1 MIVYSDSKYN
11 FMEVVLDGK
20 IANIV
25 EQSLKDR
32 IGVQVSLAEFNSF
45 QNSLVFVRMMLSQ
58 TKLHDDTTVSIEY
71 RIPNTSKRI
80 DFIISGLTTENK
92 PSAVILEL
100 KQWQQV
106 EVLPLSDGLVRTVVG
121 GGKRIVTHPSYQA
134 WSYQSMLNDYNE
146 NVYRIPIELS
156 SCVFMHNYPRV
167 DNVGIFDNHYEPYLK
182 KSPVFGQSD
191 IKKLSQYIDQRIEF
205 PDYKKTIELIE
216 FGKIK
221 PSKSLQDSLAN
232 MLEGNTEFILIDEQ
246 KVIFEQAIALARA
259 SQKDRKKRV
268 MIVEGGPGTGKSVVA
283 INLMVHL
290 TSAFGMHCRYVT
302 KNSAPRQVY
311 KYYLRKNGQKGKNID
326 YLFTG
331 SGSFTDTPTD
341 YYPALI
347 VDEAHRLNEMS
358 GMFENLGE
366 NQVKEIINSSVFSI
380 FFIDH
385 DQKIH
390 IKDIGST
397 EEIKR
402 WAKYLNAE
410 VFENKLESQFRC
422 NGSSGYLNWLDNLLE
437 IRPTANEVFEF
448 DYDFKVF
455 TDLNEMRK
463 AIEEKNIDRNKSR
476 LLAGY
481 CWNWVSK
488 NNKDTYDILFDEFN
502 FKMKW
507 NLSNEIYAI
516 SDSSITEVG
525 CIHTS
530 QGLEFDYVGVIIG
543 EDLTYKDGHIV
554 TDLTKRA
561 ATDQSLKGIKG
572 MLKTDPDKAYKI
584 ADEIIKNTYRTL
596 MTRGMKGCYVYC
608 VDNKLQDMLIRC
620 KTEPVYK

>member
-20 IANIV
+20 IADII
-25 EQSLKDR
+25 EQSLRDR
-32 IGVQVSLAEFNSF
+32 LGLTVNRAEFMSFHNSLAYV
-45 QNSLVFVRMMLSQ
+45 QMMLSQ

-80 DFIISGLTTENK
+80 DFIISGLIEEEK

-100 KQWQQV
+100 KQWS
-106 EVLPLSDGLVRTVVG
+106 EAEAITSSDGLVRTVVG
-121 GGKRIVTHPSYQA
+121 GGKRVVTHPSYQA

-156 SCVFMHNYPRV
+156 SCVFMHNYTKIE
-167 DNVGIFDNHYEPYLK
+167 NVGIFNSHYEPYLK
-182 KSPVFGQSD
+182 KAPVYAKSD
-191 IKKLSQYIDQRIEF
+191 IKKLSQYIDEKIKL

-216 FGKIK
+216 YGKIK

-232 MLEGNTEFILIDEQ
+232 MLEGNPEFILIDEQ
-246 KVIFEQAIALARA
+246 KVIFEQAVTLARL

-268 MIVEGGPGTGKSVVA
+268 MIIEGGPGTGKTVVA

-290 TSAFGMHCRYVT
+290 TTEYGMHCRYVT

-311 KYYLRKNGQKGKNID
+311 KYYLKKHGQKGKNID

-347 VDEAHRLNEMS
+347 VDEAHRLNKMS

-366 NQVKEIINSSVFSI
+366 NQIKEIINSSLFSI

-397 EEIKR
+397 DEIKY
-402 WAKYLNAE
+402 WAEYLNAQ

-422 NGSSGYLNWLDNLLE
+422 NGSTGYLNWLDILLE
-437 IRPTANEVFEF
+437 IRQTANDVFDF

-463 AIEEKNIDRNKSR
+463 AIEEKNKVRNKSR

-481 CWNWVSK
+481 CWDWVSK
-488 NNKDTYDILFDEFN
+488 NNKDAYDIVFNEFD

-507 NLSNEIYAI
+507 NLSNEIFAI

-543 EDLTYKDGHIV
+543 EDLTFKDGHIV
-554 TDLTKRA
+554 TDPLKRA
-561 ATDQSLKGIKG
+561 STDQSLKGIKT
-572 MLKTDPDKAYKI
+572 MIKTDPEKAYKI
-584 ADEIIKNTYRTL
+584 SDEIIKNTYRTL

-608 VDNKLQDMLIRC
+608 VDNNLKLFLIDNI
-620 KTEPVYK
+620 YNNA

>member
-1 MIVYSDSKYN
+1 MIIYSDSKYN
-11 FMEVVLDGK
+11 FMEIVLDGR
-20 IANIV
+20 IADIIEEN
-25 EQSLKDR
+25 LRNR
-32 IGVQVSLAEFNSF
+32 IGLSVSQSEFKAF
-45 QNSLVFVRMMLSQ
+45 QNSLVFVYLMLSH

-80 DFIISGLTTENK
+80 DLIISGLLTEEK

-100 KQWQQV
+100 KQWQEV
-106 EVLPLSDGLVRTVVG
+106 ETLPLSDGLVRTVVG

-146 NVYRIPIELS
+146 NVYKIPIELT
-156 SCVFMHNYPRV
+156 SCVFMHNYPKIE
-167 DNVGIFDNHYEPYLK
+167 NVGIFDNHYEEYLK
-182 KSPVFGQSD
+182 KAPVFAKSD
-191 IKKLSQYIDQRIEF
+191 IKKLSQYIDEKIKL
-205 PDYKKTIELIE
+205 PDYKETIKQIE

-246 KVIFEQAIALARA
+246 KVIFEQAVALARA
-259 SQKDRKKRV
+259 SKKDRKKRV
-268 MIVEGGPGTGKSVVA
+268 MIIEGGPGTGKSVVA

-290 TSAFGMHCRYVT
+290 TSVYEMHCRYVT

-311 KYYLRKNGQKGKNID
+311 KFYLRKNGVKTSNID

-347 VDEAHRLNEMS
+347 VDEAHRLNEKS
-358 GMFENLGE
+358 GLFSNLGE
-366 NQVKEIINSSVFSI
+366 NQIKEIINSSVFSI

-385 DQKIH
+385 EQKIH
-390 IKDIGST
+390 MKDIGSSD
-397 EEIKR
+397 EIKK
-402 WAKYLNAE
+402 WSKYLNAE

-463 AIEEKNIDRNKSR
+463 AIELKNEDRNKSR

-481 CWNWVSK
+481 CWKWISK
-488 NNKDTYDILFDEFN
+488 ENNEAYDIVFDEFD

-516 SDSSITEVG
+516 SKSSITEVG

-543 EDLTYKDGHIV
+543 NDMTYKDGHI
-554 TDLTKRA
+554 LTNPLKRA
-561 ATDQSLKGIKG
+561 TSDQSLNGIKNL
-572 MLKTDPDKAYKI
+572 MKTDPDKAYKL

-608 VDNKLQDMLIRC
+608 VDKELEEHLVSHID
-620 KTEPVYK
+620 